1 MDKENKN
8 LSADAVVP
16 ADVPAEKLKQLI
28 YDIISRHNDVE
39 IRQTKD
45 GIRVLEVKKTPVLDY
60 RKR

>member
-8 LSADAVVP
+8 LSADVP

>member
-1 MDKENKN
+1 MAKDNTN
-8 LSADAVVP
+8 VSADVP

-39 IRQTKD
+39 IRQTKE